1 MGHPHGGCAAD
12 GGACHGA
19 DLAGQAALALASA
32 RTSLTLAAIVI
43 AAWAVLHVAAVW
55 HLDALAHPLLALVA
69 LAGLTWLSTGLFI
82 IADDASTASSLR
94 AARA

>member
-1 MGHPHGGCAAD
+1 M
-12 GGACHGA
+12 
-19 DLAGQAALALASA
+19 
-32 RTSLTLAAIVI
+32 I